1 MKNHKKIIGGILFLA
16 AALVTG
22 GVFAL
27 DIQLPPDTAAYRPSQ
42 LPGYQLVQRNCMTCH
57 SAQYVQSQPPSS
69 PRGYWE
75 ATVKKMKKP
84 FGAQFPDDDIPAI
97 VDYLVRTYG
106 AERSAAAPIPQ
117 KVSDNATGAPV
128 AQVVGPA
135 DAQALMTAN
144 NCMVCHA
151 IDKKVVGPA
160 FREVVTKYAGRPDAL
175 VQVARNI
182 RAGGAGKW
190 GPVPM
195 PPFDQLNEADA
206 QALARYV
213 LSQ

>member
-1 MKNHKKIIGGILFLA
+1 MALF
-16 AALVTG
+16 TG
-22 GVFAL
+22 GVLAL
-27 DIQLPPDTAAYRPSQ
+27 DIQLPPETATYRPSQ

-57 SAQYVQSQPPSS
+57 SAQYVQSQPPAS

-84 FGAQFPDDDIPAI
+84 FGAQFPDDEVPAM
-97 VDYLVRTYG
+97 VDYLAKTYG
-106 AERSAAAPIPQ
+106 AERTA
-117 KVSDNATGAPV
+117 VAPV
-128 AQVVGPA
+128 AQKVSTGATAAPAAPVVGPT
-135 DAQALMTAN
+135 DAQALITAN
-144 NCMVCHA
+144 NCMACHA

-160 FREVVTKYAGRPDAL
+160 FKEVAAKYAGKPDAL

-190 GPVPM
+190 GPAPM
-195 PPFDQLNEADA
+195 PPFDQLREADA
-206 QALARYV
+206 QTLARYV